1 MGRRKKE
8 LHYGVR
14 DGNGGMLRSTVTD
27 RTSKAARPW
36 NEPQVVQ
43 ASQSYGVPFASY
55 KQVHTYENRLED
67 LGSVESKERFT
78 CKPCGKLNASCG
90 CKGVENG

>member
-1 MGRRKKE
+1 MGRRKQD

-14 DGNGGMLRSTVTD
+14 DGRGGVTRMSVSD

-36 NEPQVVQ
+36 NEPKVVE

-67 LGSVESKERFT
+67 LGSVEANERFT

-90 CKGVENG
+90 CKGAENG

>member
-1 MGRRKKE
+1 MGRRKE

-14 DGNGGMLRSTVTD
+14 SGNGKILRTSVTD

-36 NEPQVVQ
+36 NEPEVVK
-43 ASQSYGVPFASY
+43 ASESYGVPFSSY

-67 LGSVESKERFT
+67 LGSVDSANRFT
-78 CKPCGKLNASCG
+78 CKPCGTLNASCS
-90 CKGVENG
+90 CKGEPNG

>member
-8 LHYGVR
+8 LHYGSR
-14 DGNGGMLRSTVTD
+14 SGNGTVIRQSVTD
-27 RTSKAARPW
+27 RSSKSARPW
-36 NEPQVVQ
+36 NDPKVVE

-67 LGSVESKERFT
+67 LGSVESHERFT
-78 CKPCGKLNASCG
+78 CKPCGKLTASCA
-90 CKGVENG
+90 CKGTENG